1 MPGTPEGKGRKN
13 VRGHAGRRRRRR
25 RSPHENVDASSPAAQ
40 SRRRTVSAERRDAAN
55 ALPNK
60 SAAGGEG
67 TEGRVE
73 EEEGERE
80 GVLSKRHYTVYA
92 LVTELLRVI
101 GAARPLAGCCSAPLI
116 NSIINATMCVALLR

>member
-1 MPGTPEGKGRKN
+1 MSEVMPDDDDDDDGGLLMKMST
-13 VRGHAGRRRRRR
+13 RRRPRRKVDGEPFR
-25 RSPHENVDASSPAAQ
+25 RSDATPQ
-40 SRRRTVSAERRDAAN
+40 THYLINRRLA
-55 ALPNK
+55 
-60 SAAGGEG
+60 GEG
-67 TEGRVE
+67 TEGGVE